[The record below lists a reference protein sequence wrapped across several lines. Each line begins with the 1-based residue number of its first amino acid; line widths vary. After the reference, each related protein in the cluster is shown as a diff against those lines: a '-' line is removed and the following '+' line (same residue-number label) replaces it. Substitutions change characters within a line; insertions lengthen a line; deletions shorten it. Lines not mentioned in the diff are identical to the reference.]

1 VSAAAILSL
10 RGISHHFGAL
20 AAVHDFSLDIA
31 AGEVVCLLGP
41 SGCGKTTVLRLAA
54 GLEVLR
60 QGRIEIAGQSM
71 AGGGRDLP
79 PEYRQVGL
87 VFQDYALFPHL
98 TLLDN
103 VAFGLAGSERLAV
116 AQAWLARIGLAHRA
130 AHFPYMLSGGEQQRV
145 ALARALAP
153 KPRVMLMDEPFSSL
167 DAGLR
172 ASLRRQALGLLRE
185 AGTAT
190 LLVTHDPEE
199 AMAMAD
205 RIVVMRAGRPVQTGT
220 PDEIYC
226 RPASRFVAE
235 FLGEANARP
244 GQVQGGAVT
253 TPFGPV
259 PAPRPAEG
267 MAVDVLVRPEA
278 LRLGRDGAPAEVVE
292 SRRIGGALVT
302 TLKMADGSTLVAR
315 AYGGDPASLGS
326 TVGVAVAPGE
336 LLVLPAER

>member
-1 VSAAAILSL
+1 MSAAPVLTISHV
-10 RGISHHFGAL
+10 SHHFGTL
-20 AAVHDFSLDIA
+20 AAVYDFSLDIA

-60 QGRIEIAGQSM
+60 HGRISIAGQAV
-71 AGGGRDLP
+71 AGEGRDLP
-79 PEYRQVGL
+79 PEARQVGL

-98 TLLDN
+98 NLAEN
-103 VAFGLAGSERLAV
+103 VAFGLRDADRLQQAG
-116 AQAWLARIGLAHRA
+116 AWLKRIGLAHRA

-145 ALARALAP
+145 ALARALAAR
-153 KPRVMLMDEPFSSL
+153 PRVMLMDEPFSSL

-205 RIVVMRAGRPVQTGT
+205 RIIVMRAGRPVQVGT
-220 PDEIYC
+220 PDAIYC

-244 GQVQGGAVT
+244 GIVQDGAVA
-253 TPFGPV
+253 TPFGPL
-259 PAPRPAEG
+259 PAPHLANG
-267 MAVDVLVRPEA
+267 TAVDVLVRPEA
-278 LRLGRDGAPAEVVE
+278 LRLGRDGVSADVVE

-302 TLKMADGSTLVAR
+302 VLKLADGSTLVAR

-326 TVGVAVAPGE
+326 TVSVSVAPGE
-336 LLVLPAER
+336 LMVLPKEG